1 MALKIYLCSAPEPP
15 FPCRF
20 FAETPALV
28 MAHLTSHA
36 GINEYQRFH
45 GHHSLAAIP
54 RAASL
59 LLRSPAAQHGVP
71 VWICTPC
78 SEYFT
83 SNLTAVNH
91 LHEPEHAA
99 ETEEREYHLGIA
111 GFYEFVRNHHGRIL
125 VPDQAGPA
133 PVIPLRRRLLAVNF
147 TAPYPPAL
155 RMVAIP
161 AWTATRGA
169 LAGVINAEAVD
180 WTSLWADGLVV
191 RYITADGVA
200 HGLVLRTDE
209 HVGGFVAGFDLGECW
224 IGDGR
229 AVQP

>member
-1 MALKIYLCSAPEPP
+1 M
-15 FPCRF
+15 
-20 FAETPALV
+20 T
-28 MAHLTSHA
+28 HLTSHA
-36 GINEYQRFH
+36 GIPEYQRFH

-54 RAASL
+54 RAARL
-59 LLRSPAAQHGVP
+59 MLRSAAAQRGVP

-125 VPDQAGPA
+125 VPDGPA
-133 PVIPLRRRLLAVNF
+133 PVVALRRRLLAVNF
-147 TAPYPPAL
+147 TAPYTAALRIVAVPAL
-155 RMVAIP
+155 
-161 AWTATRGA
+161 TATRGA
-169 LAGVINAEAVD
+169 LAEVINAEDVD
-180 WTSLWADGLVV
+180 WASLWAEGLVV
-191 RYITADGVA
+191 RFVTEDGVA
-200 HGLVLRTDE
+200 HGLVLRTDQ

-224 IGDGR
+224 VGDGR